1 MDHWASHH
9 HRRPHRHQLPDLQLP
24 YELPRYTIAT
34 CLARQELHKGRGPPL
49 LRSRAKAL
57 GEPEAMLL
65 PVPRTGD
72 LHSLEDTWRPASHFS
87 TEGEKEVTAQVR
99 GGLEAKQRRQ
109 GWFLLSGAAAK
120 RAQGPKYEEL
130 VAAGQN
136 LDQEEAVRVIQA
148 DLHRTGM
155 EGVDVGALENLLL
168 AFAAKNLKIGYC
180 QSMSFVAATLL
191 MYMEEEQ
198 AFWTLCSLLEDILPE
213 DYLSE
218 RMLGLFLNTLPGEW
232 SHRVLDSV
240 LYEGSAVLFR
250 CALSILSLREEQ
262 LRLILQGEEGEV
274 RRKIL
279 PSFSWPDLE
288 WPSMPSMSFSWLSLS
303 PKSETSVARFA
314 AVNSDGGTAAH
325 ETSGPS
331 IYGPA
336 ASSHSQLDIV
346 FSGISFS
353 HLETSRP
360 GAFGSLAKTTRKPPD
375 PKDLGPGGIYHEKQV
390 AMLCAVHTINNL
402 DKAQLRLTGGRAGDY
417 MNCREDGF
425 YNALVVQAVFS
436 GLGYEVG
443 AIRSTTVNVD
453 DEMAFIANKARHWFA
468 CRRLGDGWFDLNSC
482 LSKPEYYDRHD
493 MEEHLIR
500 AEEQGYRL
508 FAIRGDWPLTPL
520 EQDPAALSTAVRG
533 CLRPLGYRASGQI
546 PCTPGLLVM
555 VDGKSKGQ
563 KEYRVPRWLG
573 FGAHWFSAAR
583 FQHHPVGTS
592 NDWQEAELAN
602 RKKKVVTK
610 KKSDQGATLEEADD
624 LEDLESSKKERGKHP
639 LLHASED
646 TELALEDVPVY
657 RPIFVLVQMTLTILF
672 WLIASL
678 VEPSKDGWIFTVAG
692 LETIIPGKT
701 LCQTT
706 TDCMDER
713 FQAWPGIP
721 LEQFQGHWRII
732 LLYNMGVFTGGILNM
747 VWNPHSSLAGAS
759 AGCYALLF
767 AHCAELGMNWMQS
780 RYRWAKLTLIVL
792 VVAFDIVQSSV
803 MYAYTASEVAVVS
816 HTAHMGGACAGLFFG
831 ILITRNLVVTRAE
844 RIRQVVATIIY
855 LGILGTH
862 FALLA
867 EWPPKA
873 FYNSSDP
880 GWCWARQIFNQ
891 TILDDQFHC
900 FRCPDEAC
908 IRSWETSQR
917 SKASGLTEAFLFMA
931 YFFLQV
937 GMAFLMKFVLSQVQL
952 SKDLRGVPAPFFVV
966 GTQQLVSFSLMLT
979 FVLSSKLFGRTVEI
993 KKLAWKDFRLVLVLS
1008 LAFTVNIGFNLLSMS
1023 LIPLPLHLI
1032 IRSCSPITT
1041 SIMQSV
1047 VLREKQGISKPEWC
1061 CLFLGVIC
1069 AATVTI
1075 AESGSVGLSGAASRS
1090 FWCGVCFC
1098 VTSLLLAGLDFVLK
1112 AKLGKGPKLNALETN
1127 LYNALPVALL
1137 ALVFGS
1143 FLPTPVRLGP
1153 WLNRVVVVLW
1163 METGRRPVV
1172 ETAGRQVGGNL
1183 ETYRSTRS
1191 LTRQTIRSF
1200 LPTTAPQRP
1209 PTPRPTSL
1217 VARPPSWMA
1226 RFGSPLTDL
1235 SVFLKVFSVNAPAY
1249 LWVVGSGVCAMV
1261 FNLFVTFMVVKLS
1274 PATSSFAGNFNK
1286 SMSIALSL
1294 FLLEGHRP
1302 TDARGIIKLCAVF
1315 GNIAAFYV
1323 YNVLR
1328 KKRQQK

>member
-1 MDHWASHH
+1 
-9 HRRPHRHQLPDLQLP
+9 
-24 YELPRYTIAT
+24 
-34 CLARQELHKGRGPPL
+34 
-49 LRSRAKAL
+49 
-57 GEPEAMLL
+57 
-65 PVPRTGD
+65 
-72 LHSLEDTWRPASHFS
+72 
-87 TEGEKEVTAQVR
+87 
-99 GGLEAKQRRQ
+99 
-109 GWFLLSGAAAK
+109 
-120 RAQGPKYEEL
+120 
-130 VAAGQN
+130 
-136 LDQEEAVRVIQA
+136 
-148 DLHRTGM
+148 M
-155 EGVDVGALENLLL
+155 E
-168 AFAAKNLKIGYC
+168 
-180 QSMSFVAATLL
+180 S
-191 MYMEEEQ
+191 
-198 AFWTLCSLLEDILPE
+198 
-213 DYLSE
+213 
-218 RMLGLFLNTLPGEW
+218 
-232 SHRVLDSV
+232 
-240 LYEGSAVLFR
+240 
-250 CALSILSLREEQ
+250 
-262 LRLILQGEEGEV
+262 
-274 RRKIL
+274 
-279 PSFSWPDLE
+279 
-288 WPSMPSMSFSWLSLS
+288 
-303 PKSETSVARFA
+303 RFA

-353 HLETSRP
+353 
-360 GAFGSLAKTTRKPPD
+360 SLAKTTRKPPD

-390 AMLCAVHTINNL
+390 AMLCAVHTINNVLQENRIAEEHLRKTAKQL

-624 LEDLESSKKERGKHP
+624 LEDLESSKKETGSIMEILEDHVEETW
-639 LLHASED
+639 AAEVED

-713 FQAWPGIP
+713 FQAWRWLTYQYTHLNMSHIAMNSFLLLLAGIP

-917 SKASGLTEAFLFMA
+917 WI
-931 YFFLQV
+931 Q
-937 GMAFLMKFVLSQVQL
+937 
-952 SKDLRGVPAPFFVV
+952 
-966 GTQQLVSFSLMLT
+966 
-979 FVLSSKLFGRTVEI
+979 
-993 KKLAWKDFRLVLVLS
+993 
-1008 LAFTVNIGFNLLSMS
+1008 
-1023 LIPLPLHLI
+1023 
-1032 IRSCSPITT
+1032 
-1041 SIMQSV
+1041 
-1047 VLREKQGISKPEWC
+1047 
-1061 CLFLGVIC
+1061 
-1069 AATVTI
+1069 
-1075 AESGSVGLSGAASRS
+1075 
-1090 FWCGVCFC
+1090 
-1098 VTSLLLAGLDFVLK
+1098 
-1112 AKLGKGPKLNALETN
+1112 
-1127 LYNALPVALL
+1127 PVD
-1137 ALVFGS
+1137 
-1143 FLPTPVRLGP
+1143 
-1153 WLNRVVVVLW
+1153 W
-1163 METGRRPVV
+1163 
-1172 ETAGRQVGGNL
+1172 
-1183 ETYRSTRS
+1183 
-1191 LTRQTIRSF
+1191 
-1200 LPTTAPQRP
+1200 
-1209 PTPRPTSL
+1209 
-1217 VARPPSWMA
+1217 
-1226 RFGSPLTDL
+1226 
-1235 SVFLKVFSVNAPAY
+1235 
-1249 LWVVGSGVCAMV
+1249 
-1261 FNLFVTFMVVKLS
+1261 
-1274 PATSSFAGNFNK
+1274 
-1286 SMSIALSL
+1286 
-1294 FLLEGHRP
+1294 
-1302 TDARGIIKLCAVF
+1302 KLCEYQK
-1315 GNIAAFYV
+1315 GWK
-1323 YNVLR
+1323 VL
-1328 KKRQQK
+1328 